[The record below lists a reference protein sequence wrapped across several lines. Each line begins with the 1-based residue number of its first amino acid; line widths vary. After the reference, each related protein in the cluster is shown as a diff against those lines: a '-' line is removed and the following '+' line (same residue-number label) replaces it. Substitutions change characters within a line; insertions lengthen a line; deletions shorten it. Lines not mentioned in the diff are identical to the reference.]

1 MKDTPRKNHN
11 AREPRRLRP
20 VINWSDVPGDL
31 IRDFVHALT
40 DAGCAVTL
48 GKTSKGDTLS
58 MVALAGD
65 QRPRGYA
72 VTLSEVPFEMSDV
85 LWELDI
91 EVPKS
96 IQAATETR

>member
-1 MKDTPRKNHN
+1 MPTDKAKNRN
-11 AREPRRLRP
+11 AKEPRRLRP
-20 VINWSDVPGDL
+20 IITWRDVDAEQL
-31 IRDFVHALT
+31 RDFVHALT

-48 GKTSKGDTLS
+48 GRTLKGDTLS

-65 QRPRGYA
+65 QRPKGYA
-72 VTLSEVPFEMSDV
+72 VSLAEVPFEMSDV

-96 IQAATETR
+96 IQAATE